1 MNTKTENSSLWN
13 RLGNLFNFLANP
25 SQFIKYSSVI
35 LPWLAII
42 SIIGFAAGLYITFF
56 STPLDEEM
64 GSTVIIM
71 FVHVPAAW
79 IAMMSYAIV
88 ATSSIG
94 LLIWRHPLA
103 DVSAKAAAPL
113 GATITFLC
121 LVTGSLWGR
130 PDWGTYWQWDL
141 RMTSV
146 LILFL
151 LFIGLI
157 TLRSS
162 IEEETQAGK
171 ITALLAIVGIVLLPI
186 IKYSVEWQQ
195 SSLHQKAGI
204 FEGQVASDFLIP
216 LFIMAFSYTML
227 FFYLHMKAMRAEI
240 YRRRTISQQ
249 RKHAYEATRKEEEN
263 LERIS

>member
-1 MNTKTENSSLWN
+1 MTTKTENLSLWN
-13 RLGNLFNFLANP
+13 RLGNFFNTIANP
-25 SQFIKYSSVI
+25 SQFLKYSAVLI
-35 LPWLAII
+35 PFFGII
-42 SIIGFAAGLYITFF
+42 SLIGFAIGLYMTFF
-56 STPLDEEM
+56 KTPLDEEM
-64 GSTVIIM
+64 GQTVIIM

-88 ATSSIG
+88 ASSSIG

-113 GATITFLC
+113 GAAITFLC

-171 ITALLAIVGIVLLPI
+171 MTALLAIVGIVLLPI

-195 SSLHQKAGI
+195 SSLHQRAGI
-204 FEGQVASDFLIP
+204 FEGQVATDFLIP
-216 LFIMAFSYTML
+216 LFIMAFSYTTL
-227 FFYLHMKAMRAEI
+227 FFYLHMKAMRAEV

-249 RKHAYEATRKEEEN
+249 RKQAFDAIRKEEESLN
-263 LERIS
+263 

>member
-1 MNTKTENSSLWN
+1 MNTKTEKLTLWS
-13 RLGNLFNFLANP
+13 RIGTWFNTIANP
-25 SQFIKYSSVI
+25 SQFLKYSAVI
-35 LPWLAII
+35 LPWLAIVSAI
-42 SIIGFAAGLYITFF
+42 SFATGLYITFF

-64 GSTVIIM
+64 GKTVIIM

-88 ATSSIG
+88 ASSSIG
-94 LLIWRHPLA
+94 LLVWRHPLA
-103 DVSAKAAAPL
+103 DVSAKSAAPL

-162 IEEETQAGK
+162 IEEENQAGK

-204 FEGQVASDFLIP
+204 MQGQVAVEFLTP
-216 LFIMAFSYTML
+216 LFIMAFAFTTL

-249 RKHAYEATRKEEEN
+249 RKHAYEATRQEEEK
-263 LERIS
+263 LEG

>member
-1 MNTKTENSSLWN
+1 MTTTTEPTTFWGRLWTRFN
-13 RLGNLFNFLANP
+13 NFFSTIANPGNFLN
-25 SQFIKYSSVI
+25 YSAKI
-35 LPWLAII
+35 LPWLAGL
-42 SIIGFAAGLYITFF
+42 SAIGFATGLYITFF
-56 STPLDEEM
+56 KTPLDEEM
-64 GSTVIIM
+64 GQTVIIM

-79 IAMMSYAIV
+79 IAQMSYALV
-88 ATSSIG
+88 AASSFG
-94 LLIWRHPLA
+94 LLVWRHPLA

-121 LVTGSLWGR
+121 LVTGSIWGR

-146 LILFL
+146 LVLFL

-157 TLRSS
+157 TLRSA

-171 ITALLAIVGIVLLPI
+171 ITAILALVGVILLPV
-186 IKYSVEWQQ
+186 IKLSVEWQQ
-195 SSLHQKAGI
+195 SALHQKAGI
-204 FEGQVASDFLIP
+204 IRGEVAVEFLIP
-216 LFIMAFSYTML
+216 LFIMALSYTLL

-249 RKHAYEATRKEEEN
+249 RRLAYEDHQD
-263 LERIS
+263 